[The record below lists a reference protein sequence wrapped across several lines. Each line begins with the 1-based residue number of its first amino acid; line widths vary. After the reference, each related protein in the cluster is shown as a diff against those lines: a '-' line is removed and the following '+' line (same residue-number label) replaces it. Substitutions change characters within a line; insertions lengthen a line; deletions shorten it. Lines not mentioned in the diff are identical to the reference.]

1 MSFLSLRSSSVKI
14 NSSFSTPFIST
25 HGVPQG
31 SVLGPLLCIIYILP
45 IQSIFR
51 KYPYIHYHLFAD
63 DLQIYTSFPISCD
76 SNSIQLSIFNCLTE
90 LTDWFSHNSLSLN
103 MTKTDTIIISRP
115 TYPLII
121 THPFLLALPTSQSIT
136 TLGFTINSHLDYSDH
151 ISIMIRNA
159 NYFLYN
165 IRKARNKL
173 TFSMTK
179 SLIHSLVFSRLIYCC
194 SLLCN
199 LPLKLMLKLEKIQR
213 RAIRTLYKLKFS
225 SIVSIST
232 LMRSLGWFKFRYLCR
247 YRLLCITHK
256 VIHLRSPEYLADLIS
271 MHTLSRASRKCHTM
285 KIVQRSTISAHSES
299 AFSVCPNQQKPH

>member
-1 MSFLSLRSSSVKI
+1 MPYICIYVYIYITLNRLLVVRLSSLMI
-14 NSSFSTPFIST
+14 HQCMLHTFY
-25 HGVPQG
+25 
-31 SVLGPLLCIIYILP
+31 VLGYLLIL
-45 IQSIFR
+45 IN
-51 KYPYIHYHLFAD
+51 
-63 DLQIYTSFPISCD
+63 T
-76 SNSIQLSIFNCLTE
+76 
-90 LTDWFSHNSLSLN
+90 HNSLSLN

-165 IRKARNKL
+165 IRKSRNKL

-232 LMRSLGWFKFRYLCR
+232 LMRSLGWLKFRYLCR

-285 KIVQRSTISAHSES
+285 KMWNARLSLLTLNLLSLW
-299 AFSVCPNQQKPH
+299 

>member
-1 MSFLSLRSSSVKI
+1 
-14 NSSFSTPFIST
+14 
-25 HGVPQG
+25 
-31 SVLGPLLCIIYILP
+31 
-45 IQSIFR
+45 
-51 KYPYIHYHLFAD
+51 
-63 DLQIYTSFPISCD
+63 
-76 SNSIQLSIFNCLTE
+76 
-90 LTDWFSHNSLSLN
+90 
-103 MTKTDTIIISRP
+103 MTKTDSIIHFRP
-115 TYPLII
+115 TYPIII
-121 THPFLLALPTSQSIT
+121 THPFLLSLPTPQSKT

-165 IRKARNKL
+165 IRKSRNKL

-232 LMRSLGWFKFRYLCR
+232 LMRSLGCLKFRYLCS

-256 VIHLRSPEYLADLIS
+256 VIYLRSPEYLTDLIS
-271 MHTLSRASRKCHTM
+271 IQTLSRTSMKYRTM
-285 KIVQRSTISAHSES
+285 KIVQHSTLSAHSES
-299 AFSVCPNQQKPH
+299 DFSMVAYIYIYIYIYMFTIIIIILMWCSPFIPSMK

>member
-1 MSFLSLRSSSVKI
+1 MSFFSLRSSSVKI

-31 SVLGPLLCIIYILP
+31 SMLGPLFFIIYILP

-76 SNSIQLSIFNCLTE
+76 SNSIQLSICNCLTE

-121 THPFLLALPTSQSIT
+121 THPFLLSLPTSQSIT

-165 IRKARNKL
+165 IRKSRNKL

-199 LPLKLMLKLEKIQR
+199 LPLLNLRIYNDV
-213 RAIRTLYKLKFS
+213 LYAPY
-225 SIVSIST
+225 I
-232 LMRSLGWFKFRYLCR
+232 
-247 YRLLCITHK
+247 
-256 VIHLRSPEYLADLIS
+256 
-271 MHTLSRASRKCHTM
+271 
-285 KIVQRSTISAHSES
+285 
-299 AFSVCPNQQKPH
+299 N

>member
-1 MSFLSLRSSSVKI
+1 M
-14 NSSFSTPFIST
+14 TY
-25 HGVPQG
+25 
-31 SVLGPLLCIIYILP
+31 IIYI
-45 IQSIFR
+45 
-51 KYPYIHYHLFAD
+51 YIY
-63 DLQIYTSFPISCD
+63 IYIYVS
-76 SNSIQLSIFNCLTE
+76 
-90 LTDWFSHNSLSLN
+90 
-103 MTKTDTIIISRP
+103 
-115 TYPLII
+115 
-121 THPFLLALPTSQSIT
+121 HPFLLSITTSQSLT

-151 ISIMIRNA
+151 IFIMIHNA

-165 IRKARNKL
+165 IRKSRNKL

-213 RAIRTLYKLKFS
+213 RAIRTLYKLKLS

-232 LMRSLGWFKFRYLCR
+232 LMRSLGWLKFRYLCR

-271 MHTLSRASRKCHTM
+271 IQTLSRASRKCHTM
-285 KIVQRSTISAHSES
+285 KIMQRSTLRRD
-299 AFSVCPNQQKPH
+299 FVVNKPFEKNKYIYIYIIYYIFYNHYILYLLDKM

>member
-1 MSFLSLRSSSVKI
+1 MYREVYIHLY
-14 NSSFSTPFIST
+14 TPLYPLYTPLYTSIHLYT
-25 HGVPQG
+25 
-31 SVLGPLLCIIYILP
+31 PLL
-45 IQSIFR
+45 
-51 KYPYIHYHLFAD
+51 HLYTP
-63 DLQIYTSFPISCD
+63 LYTSIYLYS
-76 SNSIQLSIFNCLTE
+76 LT
-90 LTDWFSHNSLSLN
+90 LN

-121 THPFLLALPTSQSIT
+121 THPFLLSLPTSQSII

-151 ISIMIRNA
+151 ISIMIRNV

-165 IRKARNKL
+165 IRKSQNKL

-232 LMRSLGWFKFRYLCR
+232 LMRSLGWLKFRY
-247 YRLLCITHK
+247 I
-256 VIHLRSPEYLADLIS
+256 
-271 MHTLSRASRKCHTM
+271 
-285 KIVQRSTISAHSES
+285 
-299 AFSVCPNQQKPH
+299 

>member
-1 MSFLSLRSSSVKI
+1 M
-14 NSSFSTPFIST
+14 N
-25 HGVPQG
+25 
-31 SVLGPLLCIIYILP
+31 YILS
-45 IQSIFR
+45 IKSIFR

-63 DLQIYTSFPISCD
+63 DLQTYTSFPISCD

-90 LTDWFSHNSLSLN
+90 LTDWFSHNSLSHN
-103 MTKTDTIIISRP
+103 MTKTDTIILSRP

-121 THPFLLALPTSQSIT
+121 THHFLLSLPISQSIT

-165 IRKARNKL
+165 IRKSRNKL
-173 TFSMTK
+173 TFSITK
-179 SLIHSLVFSRLIYCC
+179 SLIYSLVFSRLIYCC

-199 LPLKLMLKLEKIQR
+199 LPLKLMLKLEMIQR

-232 LMRSLGWFKFRYLCR
+232 LMR
-247 YRLLCITHK
+247 
-256 VIHLRSPEYLADLIS
+256 
-271 MHTLSRASRKCHTM
+271 
-285 KIVQRSTISAHSES
+285 
-299 AFSVCPNQQKPH
+299 

>member
-1 MSFLSLRSSSVKI
+1 
-14 NSSFSTPFIST
+14 
-25 HGVPQG
+25 
-31 SVLGPLLCIIYILP
+31 
-45 IQSIFR
+45 
-51 KYPYIHYHLFAD
+51 
-63 DLQIYTSFPISCD
+63 
-76 SNSIQLSIFNCLTE
+76 
-90 LTDWFSHNSLSLN
+90 

-121 THPFLLALPTSQSIT
+121 THPFLLTLHILQSIT

-159 NYFLYN
+159 TYFLY
-165 IRKARNKL
+165 IRKSRNKL

-194 SLLCN
+194 SRLCN
-199 LPLKLMLKLEKIQR
+199 LPLKLMLKLEKIR

-232 LMRSLGWFKFRYLCR
+232 LMRSLGWLKYRYICR

-271 MHTLSRASRKCHTM
+271 IQTISRASRKCHTI
-285 KIVQRSTISAHSES
+285 KIVQRSTISES
-299 AFSVCPNQQKPH
+299 AFSVVAPKYWIYIYYTYY